1 MTLSRRK
8 RQGEKEM
15 KTEMKETAISGS
27 LVTVLDPNSVAS
39 EAYRTLRTSLL
50 YALVDAPPKVIVVT
64 SPGTAEGKSTVCA
77 NLGVVLAQAGKSTL
91 IIDCDFRKPVM
102 HKIFGLNNTRGI
114 TDVLLREQSLQM
126 IYQEPLPS
134 VDLKVLSVG
143 PIPPNP
149 AELLSSR
156 RLSGFLASVREQF
169 DYVLI
174 DSSPMGLV
182 SDPTILATQADGV
195 LLTLDAQRTRKG
207 DVRQAVRSLRAV
219 GANVLGTVM
228 NNARGRKGGYY

>member
-1 MTLSRRK
+1 
-8 RQGEKEM
+8 
-15 KTEMKETAISGS
+15 
-27 LVTVLDPNSVAS
+27 
-39 EAYRTLRTSLL
+39 
-50 YALVDAPPKVIVVT
+50 
-64 SPGTAEGKSTVCA
+64 
-77 NLGVVLAQAGKSTL
+77 VLAQAGKSTL

-102 HKIFGLNNTRGI
+102 HKIFGLDNSRGI

-126 IYQEPLPS
+126 TYQEPLPS

-143 PIPPNP
+143 PIPPDP
-149 AELLSSR
+149 AELVSSR
-156 RLSGFLASVREQF
+156 RLSELLASVREQF

-207 DVRQAVRSLRAV
+207 DVRQAVRSLGAV

-228 NNARGRKGGYY
+228 NNAKGSKGSYY

>member
-1 MTLSRRK
+1 MALSRLKRK
-8 RQGEKEM
+8 GEKEM
-15 KTEMKETAISGS
+15 NTEMKETAISGS
-27 LVTVLDPNSVAS
+27 LVTVLDPDSVAS
-39 EAYRTLRTSLL
+39 EAYRTLRTSLI
-50 YALVDAPPKVIVVT
+50 YALVDPPPRVIVVT

-91 IIDCDFRKPVM
+91 IIDCDFRKPVI

-114 TDVLLREQSLQM
+114 TDVLLREQSLQT

-143 PIPPNP
+143 PIPPDP

-156 RLSGFLASVREQF
+156 RLSEPLASVREQF

-228 NNARGRKGGYY
+228 NNARVSKGGYY